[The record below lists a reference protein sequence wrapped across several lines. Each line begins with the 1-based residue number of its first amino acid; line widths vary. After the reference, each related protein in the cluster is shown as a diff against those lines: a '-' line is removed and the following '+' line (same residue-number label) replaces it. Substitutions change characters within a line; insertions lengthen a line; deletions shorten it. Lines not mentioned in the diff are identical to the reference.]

1 MSKLFEVDLE
11 EFPSGFLC
19 IQPYY
24 SDREFAFLIEK
35 ALPVPLHAPYLAIYR
50 EFREQKS
57 GTIVCDAHPWV
68 IVVFGSD
75 PLLIRRRTLAEIVPL
90 AKALFPDIGMR
101 ARFIDRVYARTKIPG
116 DIQWR

>member
-1 MSKLFEVDLE
+1 MSKLFEVELK
-11 EFPSGFLC
+11 EFPSGFFC

-24 SDREFAFLIEK
+24 GEREFAFLIK
-35 ALPVPLHAPYLAIYR
+35 DALPVPLHAPYLAIYR

-75 PLLIRRRTLAEIVPL
+75 PLLIRRRTLHEIVPL
-90 AKALFPDIGMR
+90 AKALYTDTGMR
-101 ARFIDRVYARTKIPG
+101 ARFIERVYTETKIPG
-116 DIQWR
+116 